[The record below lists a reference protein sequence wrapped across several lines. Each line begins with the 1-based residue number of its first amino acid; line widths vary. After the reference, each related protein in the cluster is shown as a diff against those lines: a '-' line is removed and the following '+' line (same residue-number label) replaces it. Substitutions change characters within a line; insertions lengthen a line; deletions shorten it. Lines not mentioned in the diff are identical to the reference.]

1 VNDESGNLVKYV
13 PDVDAN
19 GLYIWTPTKGGVQNL
34 NSAKL
39 PLFARLDARAT
50 FKPSWWSSRWQF
62 YVEVI
67 NVLNRRNAGSLNPVL
82 SYNPGSDRPAVT
94 YDPQG
99 SFPLLPSLGIRC
111 RF

>member
-1 VNDESGNLVKYV
+1 VKYV
-13 PDVDAN
+13 PEVDAN
-19 GLYIWTPTKGGVQNL
+19 GLYVWTTTKGGVENL
-34 NSAKL
+34 NAARL
-39 PLFARLDARAT
+39 PLFARVDVRAT

-67 NVLNRRNAGSLNPVL
+67 NVLNRENAGSLNPVL
-82 SYNPGSDRPAVT
+82 SYDPGSDRPAVS
-94 YDPQG
+94 YERQG